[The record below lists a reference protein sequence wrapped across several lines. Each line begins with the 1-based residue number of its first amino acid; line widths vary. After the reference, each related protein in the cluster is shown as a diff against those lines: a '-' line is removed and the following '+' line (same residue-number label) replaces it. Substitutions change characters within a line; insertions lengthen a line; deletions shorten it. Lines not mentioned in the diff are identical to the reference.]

1 MLKNKIPYNPYL
13 KKFSRELRNNMT
25 FSEVQFWKK
34 VRKHSF
40 MGYDFHRQKPI
51 LNFIVDFYCREL
63 KLVIEL
69 DGITH
74 HDDTVAIKD
83 QLKEDILKQQG
94 LEVMRFSD
102 HQVIKDME
110 NVMRAVENYILSYE
124 EKFGVNE
131 RVLSRRI
138 HS

>member
-1 MLKNKIPYNPYL
+1 
-13 KKFSRELRNNMT
+13 
-25 FSEVQFWKK
+25 
-34 VRKHSF
+34 
-40 MGYDFHRQKPI
+40 
-51 LNFIVDFYCREL
+51 
-63 KLVIEL
+63 
-69 DGITH
+69 
-74 HDDTVAIKD
+74 
-83 QLKEDILKQQG
+83 LKEDILKQQG